1 MNRLGY
7 LIQVIRR
14 RARRCP
20 EAHGAV
26 MSAVFFALVLAVPS
40 LASAQ
45 GTLTGIVR
53 DPSGSLLPGVTV
65 EATSPAIIEKTRTVV
80 TDGSGQYRIINL
92 KPGVYTVTFSL
103 NGFKTVRRGDI
114 QIAGTATVT
123 IPAELVV
130 G

>member
-1 MNRLGY
+1 MEWLSC
-7 LIQVIRR
+7 LIRVMRR
-14 RARRCP
+14 RAFGGP
-20 EAHGAV
+20 GVEGALV
-26 MSAVFFALVLAVPS
+26 SVVGLAVFLAVPS

-53 DPSGSLLPGVTV
+53 DPSGSVLPGVTV
-65 EATSPAIIEKTRTVV
+65 EASSPALIEKTRTVV
-80 TDGSGQYRIINL
+80 TDGSGQYRIIDL
-92 KPGVYTVTFSL
+92 TPGTYSLTFSL